1 MKKVIFL
8 ISHIGS
14 GSDALYALLNNNPR
28 IMGYENANIYENN
41 LSLFALIDKKHKLNN
56 SSRIYMD
63 HLLYNYQYCLKPDPL
78 IQMIF
83 LVREPEG
90 TIDYLVNRKIFK
102 KSDAKRY
109 YLYRMRRICELAKR
123 NKDSVFLTY
132 SNLREGK
139 GLDLLKNYIGLK
151 EDLKFTQDFS
161 VPSGKNVL
169 QLSDYESLSSAY
181 EKYIYFANKVCDI
194 IVK

>member
-28 IMGYENANIYENN
+28 IMGYENADIYENN

-78 IQMIF
+78 IQMIASTRNDRQIA
-83 LVREPEG
+83 L
-90 TIDYLVNRKIFK
+90 L
-102 KSDAKRY
+102 
-109 YLYRMRRICELAKR
+109 RIPQLQ
-123 NKDSVFLTY
+123 LQ
-132 SNLREGK
+132 
-139 GLDLLKNYIGLK
+139 
-151 EDLKFTQDFS
+151 LKFINLADHQIQALLERFDLYTRR
-161 VPSGKNVL
+161 GGG
-169 QLSDYESLSSAY
+169 
-181 EKYIYFANKVCDI
+181 
-194 IVK
+194 